1 MIKCKIPFFCECGKN
16 ICCVY
21 CDDKNE
27 CGDRCAFSLDPE
39 GEGFNPLDEC
49 KNAYKEE
56 KQNVK

>member
-39 GEGFNPLDEC
+39 DEGFNLLDEC
-49 KNAYKEE
+49 KDAYEE
-56 KQNVK
+56 GK